1 MGKAKKKERKKQKK
15 VNKKF
20 ARLNI
25 SLYLCTR
32 F

>member
-1 MGKAKKKERKKQKK
+1 MGKAKKKERKNKK

>member
-1 MGKAKKKERKKQKK
+1 MGKAKKKKEKTKK